1 VNVKLC
7 GKFHIF
13 TSIQRVMQYV
23 LHTYQPLSSRLACQR
38 LDNLGKAHPICYY
51 VRMSKYEKLY
61 EHILM
66 RRSDVNVPFDG
77 LCAILKRIG
86 FAERIKGDHY
96 IFTMD
101 SVEEI
106 INL

>member
-1 VNVKLC
+1 
-7 GKFHIF
+7 
-13 TSIQRVMQYV
+13 
-23 LHTYQPLSSRLACQR
+23 
-38 LDNLGKAHPICYY
+38 
-51 VRMSKYEKLY
+51 MSKYEKLY